1 MNPTTPLGGAP
12 SPPEPSADG
21 LAFTACLTVT
31 AVPGELDAVA
41 VTYRRDTEVA
51 GPVTMALPVH
61 DLARTG
67 FEKALRQK
75 DTPHLAAAAHA
86 YGLLLREAL
95 SDALDTPVAADPL
108 KPMLA
113 VVAGPPSV
121 HRWMWETM
129 RAPAQHSASPAPSVV
144 VVHIPYELPA
154 DSLQVPVA
162 QTPTRGRVTW
172 IGARPRGEADLPRY
186 LVLGPVARRVLAASS
201 GLRFTAV
208 RSTATEA
215 EMRAL
220 LSPAA
225 IPTDLTLCHLD
236 AHGASRLRVGGTGQ
250 LTVPEFTFELHSE
263 ATDGTGSDKADSAL
277 VPDGLLAELLREADC
292 DLFMTN
298 ACFGAQ
304 QRGLRDFPFPAEL
317 VRQGRRLVV
326 AAREPLQGR
335 AAAVFFDTLYGQL
348 TAGCTVLEAY
358 TQAGAQ
364 LIRSAL
370 SPPEGKP
377 LSAAAWDLAARWAVQ
392 PVLWTGSI
400 DDLGIRFAPASGP
413 PHLPGPGL
421 AKDGVEYL
429 AAAGLGGNLA
439 MALATVEDAAWAGR
453 SCRLVPSGHSCD
465 LSAAS
470 LDALDRRARMLFAPR
485 PDLAATS
492 QTEELTYP
500 IGTLAVEERLSLITA
515 RISGQAALLELLG
528 YQLPADVAYLN
539 ALADDSEGD
548 AARALLRA
556 LSFGPHPVGVPP
568 DQARRA
574 NELLEHV
581 WPQEGPGYVHP
592 DTPLARVLGDPAQ
605 ATAAQHVL
613 YTGTAVNLALPLI
626 GFQTDTVSAVPVPE
640 FRWGSRKAFL
650 SLACTKAVEVAAAGE
665 NAAYALA
672 FPWVQLAVRHT
683 LSARDVCMFRSATL
697 LSDEESPGG
706 SGPRKG
712 TDTPGRPEHSG
723 EAESNGTTS
732 WNNATKLACLSWL
745 AYAVAARQIG
755 LIDSEALRCGLRIVS
770 ALSRSAALLLME
782 ALQHGLPEWEPLGD
796 SARTLYE
803 AIINEWA
810 HWDRDVQDSLEDRS
824 QLAAYT
830 ESLLHMGRSAEVL
843 ELTDPLVTEGSGELG
858 LELTKNRAY
867 ALTRQGR
874 PTEAMASVAPLIARL
889 GRMDL
894 WNQCEL
900 LHLLGDL
907 SEGQGRQERAVRYF
921 LDERALNPPA
931 LHRRLH
937 NRHHLY
943 TAVQACPSVDRALA
957 LDIAL
962 EGLELARQAEN
973 TKQVV
978 FFAEQAV
985 ATAQRGDGWRARLAR
1000 VLAAVGDDP
1009 ALISSRRVTLGRALQ
1024 DLKPGGYD
1032 QMASERFRELA
1043 AGTDQVAAEASHFFA
1058 QLEGIP
1064 LAERIE
1070 VLQAGA
1076 NLETRAA
1083 SGCAA
1088 LLLGLRWQQEDF
1100 EALAELADL
1109 GEVREDFRAASHLAL
1124 ARVTYAK
1131 GDIPDTIEHAARA
1144 NALTDISA
1152 LARSLS
1158 VNLDFLSN
1166 EMMEKA
1172 EQRTGDLLIAQ
1183 IKHLLGNNEGE
1194 PPLPDVSLVE
1204 ALDGIAQY
1212 ESEPDVPVHLSIENV
1227 LRWASEAAW
1236 DRGELQPATVARHH
1250 LCDLLARAG
1259 PRRRGDLAHELSWLA
1274 TLLKQQGRVG
1284 EAETL
1289 FQQAAEL
1296 GRGVLDPLL
1305 HANVIGRY
1313 GNLLHQIG
1321 EYEAAVH
1328 VQWQAVRSLRPELG
1342 LPERPTEVDTHA
1354 LSAALAPRGT
1364 SYQET
1369 VFWAQLL
1376 TNLTNC
1382 LKDAG
1387 HVVLASAIWLRAA
1400 KALEFSLPYVQDPD
1414 HDATVLEVE
1423 HTLTELARYFKA
1435 FLELLKDAS
1444 ARAGNRPEPG

>member
-1 MNPTTPLGGAP
+1 MTPLGGAP
-12 SPPEPSADG
+12 PPPEPSADG

-41 VTYRRDTEVA
+41 VTYRHDTEVA

-67 FEKALRQK
+67 FENALRQK
-75 DTPHLAAAAHA
+75 DTPDLAAAAHT

-108 KPMLA
+108 KPMLV

-129 RAPAQHSASPAPSVV
+129 RAPAKRSASPAPSVV

-154 DSLQVPVA
+154 DSLQAPVA

-215 EMRAL
+215 EIRAL
-220 LSPAA
+220 LSPAT

-236 AHGASRLRVGGTGQ
+236 AHGASRLRVGGAGQ

-277 VPDGLLAELLREADC
+277 VPDSLLAELLQEADC

-317 VRQGRRLVV
+317 IRQGRRLVV

-358 TQAGAQ
+358 MEAGAQ

-429 AAAGLGGNLA
+429 AAAGLGGSLA
-439 MALATVEDAAWAGR
+439 TALATVEDAAWAGR

-485 PDLAATS
+485 PDLTATS
-492 QTEELTYP
+492 QSEVLTQP
-500 IGTLAVEERLSLITA
+500 IGTLAVDERLSLITA

-556 LSFGPHPVGVPP
+556 VSFGPHPVGVPP

-581 WPQEGPGYVHP
+581 WPQVGPGYVDP
-592 DTPLARVLGDPAQ
+592 GTPLARMLGDPAQ

-613 YTGTAVNLALPLI
+613 YTGTAVNLALPLV
-626 GFQTDTVSAVPVPE
+626 GFQTDTVSAVPVPA

-650 SLACTKAVEVAAAGE
+650 SLARTKAVEVAAAGE
-665 NAAYALA
+665 NAAYVLA

-683 LSARDVCMFRSATL
+683 LSVWDVCMFRSATL
-697 LSDEESPGG
+697 
-706 SGPRKG
+706 

-723 EAESNGTTS
+723 EAESNGTAS

-755 LIDSEALRCGLRIVS
+755 LIDSEALRCGLHIVS
-770 ALSRSAALLLME
+770 ALSRSAALLLVE

-796 SARTLYE
+796 SARTRYDE
-803 AIINEWA
+803 IIDEWA
-810 HWDRDVQDSLEDRS
+810 RWDRDVQDSLEDRS
-824 QLAAYT
+824 QLVRYT

-858 LELTKNRAY
+858 LELTKTRAY

-874 PTEAMASVAPLIARL
+874 LPEAMALVAPLIARL
-889 GRMDL
+889 GRMEL

-907 SEGQGRQERAVRYF
+907 SEVQGRQERAVRYF

-978 FFAEQAV
+978 YFAEQAV

-1009 ALISSRRVTLGRALQ
+1009 ALISSRRVALGRALH

-1032 QMASERFRELA
+1032 QMMTERFRELA
-1043 AGTDQVAAEASHFFA
+1043 TGTDQVAAEASQRFA

-1076 NLETRAA
+1076 KLETGAA

-1124 ARVTYAK
+1124 ARVACTK
-1131 GDIPDTIEHAARA
+1131 GDIPDTIEHMARA

-1152 LARSLS
+1152 LVSSLS

-1166 EMMEKA
+1166 EMVEKA

-1183 IKHLLGNNEGE
+1183 IKHLLGNNEGQ
-1194 PPLPDVSLVE
+1194 PPLPEVSLVE

-1212 ESEPDVPVHLSIENV
+1212 ESEPDVPVHLSIERL
-1227 LRWASEAAW
+1227 LRWASETAW

-1259 PRRRGDLAHELSWLA
+1259 PGRRGDLACELSWLA
-1274 TLLKQQGRVG
+1274 TLLKQQGRIG

-1305 HANVIGRY
+1305 YANAIGRY

-1364 SYQET
+1364 SYEET
-1369 VFWAQLL
+1369 ICWALLL

-1382 LKDAG
+1382 LKDAR
-1387 HVVLASAIWLRAA
+1387 HVALASAIWLRAA
-1400 KALEFSLPYVQDPD
+1400 KALEFSLPYVRDPD

-1423 HTLTELARYFKA
+1423 RTLTELARYFKA
-1435 FLELLKDAS
+1435 FLELLKDTS
-1444 ARAGNRPEPG
+1444 ARADNRPEPG